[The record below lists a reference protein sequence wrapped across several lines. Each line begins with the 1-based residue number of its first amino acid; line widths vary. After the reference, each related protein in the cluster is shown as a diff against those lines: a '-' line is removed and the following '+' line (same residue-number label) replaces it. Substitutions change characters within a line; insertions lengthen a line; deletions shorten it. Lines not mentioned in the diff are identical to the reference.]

1 MQKFDEALL
10 TAVEPMIMEAEELE
24 LVLTS
29 SKASLLLFE
38 GSEVSRHPFEDL

>member
-24 LVLTS
+24 LVLTLV
-29 SKASLLLFE
+29 KGIVALIRRIRGLQTSL
-38 GSEVSRHPFEDL
+38 